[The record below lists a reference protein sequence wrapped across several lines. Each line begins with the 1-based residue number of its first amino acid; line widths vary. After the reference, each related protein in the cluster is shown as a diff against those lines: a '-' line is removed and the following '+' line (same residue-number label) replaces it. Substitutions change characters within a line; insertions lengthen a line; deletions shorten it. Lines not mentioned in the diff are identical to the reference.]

1 MKPLVLLLALAAG
14 HLSLAHAERAIAT
27 YEAHYWHGEDVAIE
41 VGSCRRRSARQITCV
56 ATVSQRGLSIR
67 TEDWATL
74 IQGGDIRV
82 HPGKFTEVSS

>member
-1 MKPLVLLLALAAG
+1 MRLVLLLALASQ
-14 HLSLAHAERAIAT
+14 LSLAHAQRAVAT
-27 YEAHYWHGEDVAIE
+27 YEARYWHGEDVAIE
-41 VGSCRRRSARQITCV
+41 VGGCRRRSPRQATCV
-56 ATVSQRGLSIR
+56 ATVSQRGLTIR